1 MDRIFKLLILLLI
14 LPCTI
19 WAEDEKKKELPD
31 KPTYMVLIQSSEG
44 RKDRPRAPAMAA
56 DIECYYYDGYIHI
69 EFSEAEGDATLRLV
83 DEMTTETASY
93 SFSTLS
99 PFTVYIGVPTDVLRI
114 EVVTSY
120 GNTYV
125 GYLTEW

>member
-1 MDRIFKLLILLLI
+1 MTLKTITITLLILLSALFVNADDKSKEKEPKY
-14 LPCTI
+14 LPI
-19 WAEDEKKKELPD
+19 NLEKGDLP
-31 KPTYMVLIQSSEG
+31 TT
-44 RKDRPRAPAMAA
+44 RPRAPAMAA

-83 DEMTTETASY
+83 DEMTTESASY